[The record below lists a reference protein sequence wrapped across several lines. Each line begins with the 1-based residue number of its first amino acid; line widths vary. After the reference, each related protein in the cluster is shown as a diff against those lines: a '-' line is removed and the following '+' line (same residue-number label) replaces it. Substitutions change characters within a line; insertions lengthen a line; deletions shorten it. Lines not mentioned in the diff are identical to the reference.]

1 VTRVLGSDYFGE
13 WAKELRLAGNVGGH
27 FDPIDD
33 VTLQEAEG
41 LSKLL
46 RSVLVYLYEVP
57 AKLRRAREP

>member
-1 VTRVLGSDYFGE
+1 
-13 WAKELRLAGNVGGH
+13 VGGD

-33 VTLQEAEG
+33 VTPQEAEG

-46 RSVLVYLYEVP
+46 RSILVDLYEVP